1 MHIII
6 SNVVAQIDNNASGI
20 IYLNKRI
27 KESDKML
34 LDIIGFML
42 CALGGGIIGRIVG
55 QRDDSTKT
63 LVLSCFAIIC
73 LIAGTM
79 AVVL

>member
-1 MHIII
+1 
-6 SNVVAQIDNNASGI
+6 
-20 IYLNKRI
+20 
-27 KESDKML
+27 ML
-34 LDIIGFML
+34 LNIIGYTL
-42 CALGGGIIGRIVG
+42 CALGGGIIGKIVG

-73 LIAGTM
+73 LMVGTM

>member
-1 MHIII
+1 
-6 SNVVAQIDNNASGI
+6 
-20 IYLNKRI
+20 
-27 KESDKML
+27 ML

-55 QRDDSTKT
+55 QGDDSIGV
-63 LVLSCFAIIC
+63 LALSCFAMLC
-73 LIAGTM
+73 LIIGTM

>member
-1 MHIII
+1 
-6 SNVVAQIDNNASGI
+6 
-20 IYLNKRI
+20 
-27 KESDKML
+27 ML
-34 LDIIGFML
+34 LNIIGYVL

-55 QRDDSTKT
+55 KRDSSTST
-63 LVLSCFAIIC
+63 LVWSCLAIIC

>member
-1 MHIII
+1 
-6 SNVVAQIDNNASGI
+6 
-20 IYLNKRI
+20 
-27 KESDKML
+27 ML
-34 LDIIGFML
+34 LNIIGYAL

-55 QRDDSTKT
+55 QRDDSTKA
-63 LVLSCFAIIC
+63 LALSCFAIIC

>member
-1 MHIII
+1 
-6 SNVVAQIDNNASGI
+6 
-20 IYLNKRI
+20 
-27 KESDKML
+27 ML
-34 LDIIGFML
+34 LNIIGYTL

-55 QRDDSTKT
+55 KRDDSIKT

-73 LIAGTM
+73 LMAGTM

>member
-1 MHIII
+1 
-6 SNVVAQIDNNASGI
+6 
-20 IYLNKRI
+20 
-27 KESDKML
+27 ML
-34 LDIIGFML
+34 LDIIGYML

-55 QRDDSTKT
+55 KRDDSTKA

-79 AVVL
+79 VVML

>member
-1 MHIII
+1 
-6 SNVVAQIDNNASGI
+6 
-20 IYLNKRI
+20 
-27 KESDKML
+27 ML
-34 LDIIGFML
+34 LNVIGYAL
-42 CALGGGIIGRIVG
+42 CALGGGIIGKIIG

-73 LIAGTM
+73 LMVGTM

>member
-1 MHIII
+1 
-6 SNVVAQIDNNASGI
+6 
-20 IYLNKRI
+20 
-27 KESDKML
+27 ML
-34 LDIIGFML
+34 LNIIGFML

-73 LIAGTM
+73 LMAGTM
-79 AVVL
+79 AVML